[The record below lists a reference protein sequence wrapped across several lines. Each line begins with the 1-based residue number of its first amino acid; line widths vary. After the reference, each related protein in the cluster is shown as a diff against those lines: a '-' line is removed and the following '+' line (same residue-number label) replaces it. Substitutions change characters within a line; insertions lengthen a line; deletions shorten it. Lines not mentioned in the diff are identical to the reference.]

1 MEADSSFW
9 LFFKATKKWVE
20 CTVAAVVYTLEM
32 KCWLLESRKGLYS
45 AHDVCKKVGCLYVGF
60 FFLLKWAT
68 VSSLLN
74 LRICLW

>member
-45 AHDVCKKVGCLYVGF
+45 AHDVCTKLGCLYVGF
-60 FFLLKWAT
+60 YFF
-68 VSSLLN
+68 
-74 LRICLW
+74 